1 MKQIKHMILLC
12 LLCLTGIAAQ
22 AQGPADNEIWYTAT
36 FQVTPKNILGTGG
49 AGLSIVVDE
58 STFDKST
65 GIGKITFS
73 GAVITI
79 GESAFNG
86 NRDLLSVTIPASVKS
101 IGTSAF
107 NSCYDIRN
115 KIGLTTVTFAEG
127 SELESIG
134 QQAFYGCTILSSI
147 TIPAS
152 VTEIGEKAF
161 YACENLATVT
171 FAEGSKLKSIGQ
183 KAFSY
188 CKVLSSITI
197 PASVT
202 SIGINAFYNCPALES
217 INIPASVTEIG
228 GKAFAFCRNLKSVTV
243 NWTAADKIV
252 QINSNVFSDCPEGW
266 TLIVPDGTESLYIA
280 DSSWGP
286 YTANMK
292 VYIPVTLRRVLDS
305 GDNYIGYF
313 ATFYSSESAYDLTGT
328 NTKAYTG
335 VLEDIEDDD
344 EVKVLKLKDA
354 GNIIGQ
360 GMGVV
365 LKYAGEDQGSETIDI
380 VLMPS
385 EETATAGENILTGTD
400 VELSWEGLPEN
411 TYALSKSKEYG
422 VGFYYSNY
430 EGWTIAA
437 HKAYLTLSD
446 PYYAKAFIFQFDGEP
461 TGIKDVQGSMFN
473 VQGSVYN
480 LNGVRVND
488 NYKGIVIKNGKK
500 FYQK

>member
-12 LLCLTGIAAQ
+12 LFCLTGIAAQ
-22 AQGPADNEIWYTAT
+22 AQGPADNEIWYTAAAKLAEIT
-36 FQVTPKNILGTGG
+36 GTGTEYG
-49 AGLSIVVDE
+49 LHIDVFADAGGSPVSMLSHEWDE
-58 STFDKST
+58 ETGKGVITFDGDIAT
-65 GIGKITFS
+65 
-73 GAVITI
+73 V
-79 GESAFNG
+79 GENAFYYCK
-86 NRDLLSVTIPASVKS
+86 LLSSITIPASVTS
-101 IGTSAF
+101 IGKQAF
-107 NSCYDIRN
+107 NQCS
-115 KIGLTTVTFAEG
+115 KLATVTFAEG
-127 SELESIG
+127 SKLETIG
-134 QQAFYGCTILSSI
+134 ESAFQFCSALSSI

-152 VTEIGEKAF
+152 VTEIG
-161 YACENLATVT
+161 
-171 FAEGSKLKSIGQ
+171 Q
-183 KAFSY
+183 
-188 CKVLSSITI
+188 
-197 PASVT
+197 
-202 SIGINAFYNCPALES
+202 NAFAY
-217 INIPASVTEIG
+217 
-228 GKAFAFCRNLKSVTV
+228 CRNLKSVTV

-252 QINSNVFSDCPEGW
+252 QINSNVFRDCSEGM

-292 VYIPVTLRRVLDS
+292 VYIPVTLRRGLDS
-305 GDNYIGYF
+305 RDNYIGYF

-335 VLEDIEDDD
+335 VLEDKEDEY

-422 VGFYYSNY
+422 VGFYYCKY

-461 TGIKDVQGSMFN
+461 TGIKDVQGSMFG
-473 VQGSVYN
+473 VKGSVYN
-480 LNGVRVND
+480 LNGVRVNE